1 MTGNSTYRPTNTAV
15 LSVCAVEAPEVVTSA
30 AFDER
35 LSDTLRRVRLRPGM
49 FERLAGIHERR
60 WWPEGVSFTDAA
72 TMAGA
77 KAIAQSGVDP
87 ERIGLLIDTS
97 VSKANLEPSAAVA
110 THHTL
115 RLPTSCVNYDL
126 SNACLGFVNAMHLA
140 ALMIDSGQIDY
151 ALVVDAEG
159 ARLTQEKTL
168 TRLAG
173 PDTTSADVIAEF
185 ATLTLGSGAAGMV
198 LGRADLHPEG
208 HRFVGGV
215 FRAGSEHHLLC
226 VGDLEMMRTD
236 VKGLFDA
243 GLELSRKTWAEA
255 GGEFDWHELD
265 MYVIHQ
271 ISQVHTNALCAAV
284 DIDPG
289 RVPRT
294 FPEYGNIGPAS
305 LPFTLALH
313 AGALSAGDRVLFMG
327 IGSGLN
333 AACAELLW

>member
-1 MTGNSTYRPTNTAV
+1 MSGNTTYRPANTAI
-15 LSVCAVEAPEVVTSA
+15 LSVSAIEAPTVVTSA
-30 AFDER
+30 EFDAR
-35 LSDTLRRVRLRPGM
+35 LAETLRRVRLRPGM
-49 FERLAGIHERR
+49 FERLAGIRERR
-60 WWPEGVSFTDAA
+60 WWPEDVTFTDAA
-72 TMAGA
+72 TTAGA
-77 KAIAQSGVDP
+77 KAIAESGIDP
-87 ERIGLLIDTS
+87 DRIGLLIDTS

-110 THHTL
+110 THHAL
-115 RLPTSCVNYDL
+115 KLPTSCVNYDL

-140 ALMIDSGQIDY
+140 AMMIDSGQIEY

-159 ARLTQEKTL
+159 ARLTQERTL
-168 TRLAG
+168 ARLAR
-173 PDTTSADVIAEF
+173 PETTSADVIAEF

-198 LGRADLHPEG
+198 LGRADLHPAG

-215 FRAGSEHHLLC
+215 FRAGSEHHRLC

-243 GLELSRKTWAEA
+243 GLELSRKTVAEA
-255 GGEFDWHELD
+255 GAEFDWHDLD

-284 DIDPG
+284 DIDPTK
-289 RVPRT
+289 VPRT
-294 FPEYGNIGPAS
+294 FPTFGNIGPAS

-313 AGALSAGDRVLFMG
+313 ADSLEPGDRVLFMG